1 MSHSY
6 DSMVVPISKEEH
18 IHLNQYEKL
27 LQNANDKGAEVID
40 YAFENDT
47 IKGLYCDNTIA
58 INKNIKTTAE
68 KGCILA
74 EELGH
79 YYTSTGNILDQNL
92 VENRKQE
99 QRARLWAYRK
109 MVTLEKIMSACE
121 AGCRN
126 RYELAEHLDVTEEFL
141 QEALDKYH
149 SIYGV
154 AVQVGDYLMMFEP
167 LNIYRLSDYP
177 TKTDNSGNY

>member
-1 MSHSY
+1 MNY
-6 DSMVVPISKEEH
+6 EEL
-18 IHLNQYEKL
+18 LNEADNEGLIVRELPLTY
-27 LQNANDKGAEVID
+27 NDGR
-40 YAFENDT
+40 
-47 IKGLYCDNTIA
+47 IKGNRIA
-58 INKNIKTTAE
+58 IRKSISTTAE
-68 KGCILA
+68 KSCVLA

-79 YYTSTGNILDQNL
+79 YYTSTGNILDQSV

-109 MVTLEKIMSACE
+109 MVTLEKIMNACE

-126 RYELAEHLDVTEEFL
+126 RYELAEYLDVTEEFL

-167 LNIYRLSDYP
+167 LNVYRVRE
-177 TKTDNSGNY
+177 